1 MSEQGYLLRELDTC
15 DLDALLELEYLI
27 FPLSWSKEQY
37 AGLLRTG
44 GCKIFGAF
52 RAGRLWGY
60 TSVQIVPAAGEMEVH
75 NLAVCPE
82 ARGRQLGVSLMKLAL
97 DLAKKSGMVRAV
109 LEVRVGNAQALG
121 LYERMGFVRCGARRA
136 YYANPTE
143 DALILEYRFG

>member
-1 MSEQGYLLRELDTC
+1 MG

-44 GCKIFGAF
+44 VGKVFGAF

-60 TSVQIVPAAGEMEVH
+60 VSVGLVLAAGEMEVY
-75 NLAVCPE
+75 NLAVRPE
-82 ARGRQLGVSLMKLAL
+82 ARGRRLGANLMRMAL
-97 DLAKKSGMVRAV
+97 NLAKDRGMERAV
-109 LEVRVGNAQALG
+109 LEVRAGNFQAIG
-121 LYERMGFVRCGARRA
+121 LYERTGFTRCGARRA

-143 DALILEYRFG
+143 DALILECRLR